1 MRCKYLM
8 NLIIMI
14 IGILAGRILS
24 IFLNVKKEKKESSR
38 GVVIVLHSTSESID
52 VGVVEKLLQILLP
65 QISAP
70 LPHNLEHFLEV
81 GPVASSQFPR
91 NKTSTIKTFKITQ
104 IQQI

>member
-1 MRCKYLM
+1 M

-14 IGILAGRILS
+14 IGILARS
-24 IFLNVKKEKKESSR
+24 NFDNFLNVKKAKKESSR
-38 GVVIVLHSTSESID
+38 GVVIVLHSTSESCNC
-52 VGVVEKLLQILLP
+52 GVVVKLLQILLP
-65 QISAP
+65 QISTP